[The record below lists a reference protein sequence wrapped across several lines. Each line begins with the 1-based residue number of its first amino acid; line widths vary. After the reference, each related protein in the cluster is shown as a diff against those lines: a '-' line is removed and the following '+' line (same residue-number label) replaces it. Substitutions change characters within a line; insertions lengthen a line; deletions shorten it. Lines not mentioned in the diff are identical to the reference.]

1 MAGGWAGDKR
11 EVKADRRRKPCNCG
25 AMSNLGIYVRPTN
38 KCACVFCKTSD
49 IPGHQADQTNLTG
62 LGVRVSSDLL
72 NVGLCLSLQSN
83 AFLTDWSIPPQRGRL
98 KNKSKLK
105 CAYIPC
111 VKTACSLLVCCC
123 NKWPSGSTLPRPSVP
138 QKTILGSDHFSYCFR
153 YIQQINW
160 TFSLP
165 KIRLAGRQIDG
176 MFWVRL

>member
-11 EVKADRRRKPCNCG
+11 EVKADRQRKPCNCG

-62 LGVRVSSDLL
+62 LGWGWAQICSMLGCVWACKVMHFSLTGQYHPREEDLKTNTNWKVYISLVWKQPAVCWSVVVTSDHLE
-72 NVGLCLSLQSN
+72 
-83 AFLTDWSIPPQRGRL
+83 
-98 KNKSKLK
+98 
-105 CAYIPC
+105 
-111 VKTACSLLVCCC
+111 
-123 NKWPSGSTLPRPSVP
+123 STLPRPNVP
-138 QKTILGSDHFSYCFR
+138 QKTILQSDHFSHCFR